1 MITAVR
7 KTIVVFILLT
17 ICAACNAGPPILD
30 STPTGDKEVRGA
42 AWIDWDASELL
53 VMESFPMQVAL
64 VLRGDLP
71 TPCDELA
78 WEIAEPNSEGEIHI
92 TAYATHDPEEVCAA
106 LLEPFEQR
114 IELGD
119 FTEGGYSVWVNE
131 GKVGDF

>member
-1 MITAVR
+1 MTKACKMLIFLFLA
-7 KTIVVFILLT
+7 LSLG
-17 ICAACNAGPPILD
+17 ACNAGPSDLD
-30 STPTGDKEVRGA
+30 PSSSSGNDGIRGI

-64 VLRGDLP
+64 VLRGDL
-71 TPCDELA
+71 
-78 WEIAEPNSEGEIHI
+78 GEIHI

>member
-1 MITAVR
+1 MTKACKMLIFLFLA
-7 KTIVVFILLT
+7 LSLG
-17 ICAACNAGPPILD
+17 ACNAGPSDLD
-30 STPTGDKEVRGA
+30 PSSSSGNDGIRGI